1 MRDNKS
7 HFFIIS
13 TQFSQRFGSTKG
25 IISKLW
31 KAKVTMRESVPTK
44 VDVTHES
51 MQFQQ
56 QSSHT

>member
-51 MQFQQ
+51 M
-56 QSSHT
+56 